1 MTDPTQPPPP
11 PSSVGSPEA
20 SSATDDRPPPL
31 NTLAELERFRLAA
44 LNMMEDAAETQRRLK
59 QANEDLAR
67 AVAEKDRLV
76 AAIEQSWDAV
86 VVTDVD
92 ANIQYVNQTF
102 ERVTGYT
109 RDELVGKNPRVLQSG
124 RQDAAFYRE
133 MWERLSNGNPFFGRM
148 VNKRKDGQLFT
159 EDASISPVK
168 NAEGRIV
175 NFVGVKRDITER
187 LKMEDRLAHSQ
198 KMETV
203 GRLAGGVAHDFN
215 NMLSV
220 ILGNAELLKE
230 GLPADSVLHEE
241 VAAIINA
248 AKRSSEITRQLL
260 AFARKQ
266 IVKPQLLDLNEA
278 IESCLKLLRRLI
290 GENIELV
297 WKPHPAPCRIKIDP
311 VQVDQVLTNLCV
323 NARDA
328 IPDVGTITIETSLTT
343 CSADVCALHEGC
355 SPGEFVLLTVSD
367 TGEGMTPEV
376 MAHAFEPFFST
387 KSLGEGTGLG
397 LATVHG
403 IVTQNGGFVV
413 AESRLGAG
421 AAFRLHFPHQRQS
434 DEAPSRAAPAV
445 EPRGRGQT
453 VLIVED
459 ETMLLQLGATMLRS
473 LGYRVLAADG
483 PEVALACVQNHPG
496 PIDLLLTDVVMSGM
510 NGKEL
515 ADRIRAIHPAM
526 SVLFMSGYT
535 AEVIASRGV
544 LDRDVHFISKPFTR
558 YDLAVH
564 LARCFAA
571 AWNRDAAAQL
581 R

>member
-1 MTDPTQPPPP
+1 
-11 PSSVGSPEA
+11 
-20 SSATDDRPPPL
+20 
-31 NTLAELERFRLAA
+31 
-44 LNMMEDAAETQRRLK
+44 MMEDAAETQRRLK

-483 PEVALACVQNHPG
+483 PEVALACVQSHAG

-544 LDRDVHFISKPFTR
+544 LDCDVHFISKPFTR
-558 YDLAVH
+558 HDLAVH

-571 AWNRDAAAQL
+571 ARNRDAAAQL